1 MVQRLETGGPVLGI
15 FTDVQY
21 EQGQLQLQPY
31 DVLIAYTDGISEAMT
46 TGYEE
51 WGEDRLLAAARL
63 NTHRTAQEIVTA
75 VVECTDRF
83 TAGAEQS
90 DDLSLVVLKVL

>member
-31 DVLIAYTDGISEAMT
+31 DALIAYTDGISEAMT
-46 TGYEE
+46 SRLRGMGRRAPDRGSQDEHSPLRAGYRHRGRASAPTGLP
-51 WGEDRLLAAARL
+51 R
-63 NTHRTAQEIVTA
+63 V
-75 VVECTDRF
+75 
-83 TAGAEQS
+83 QS
-90 DDLSLVVLKVL
+90 KMTTSPWSS